1 MTKSILNTHFNR
13 SFIAKSLLILFVFIC
28 SANVDAQVSISNLSE
43 NLFNRSN
50 LLTVSDGNRNLGVVS
65 YEYVVTTT
73 GAERLFVFYA
83 IKADGTID
91 FANGYN
97 CNANQSITFEQTKGR
112 ATRTDLAGTFAG
124 KIFIAADGTVSY
136 TEIANASQA
145 TLTPYLLVDKR
156 DNNNH
161 KSYALVKVGK
171 QIWMRENLG
180 AKTFANGVS
189 IATGYS
195 KDDWEAT
202 KSPAYTVYDNDEATN
217 LAVMGGLYNWYAVS
231 SDDSL
236 ALAPKGWIIP
246 KVDHINVLVE
256 YISPSTFQSAP
267 NEDFSFSFTAG
278 ELLKS
283 VDGWTTPPNP
293 GGGTL
298 QPGNNMTMLKFQPFG
313 STSTSKYF
321 NGYSAKGRQAYFWT
335 ADQSEDNEK
344 KATFI
349 RFYWDSQTVNYN
361 FDDKFMGYSVRCL
374 ASAPIKI
381 DQNVTTSVDD
391 ANIDEQIKILS
402 VQAGNIVI
410 GVPQELIGKTLTVIT
425 MYGAEVMHQNITSA
439 SVTLDTNL
447 LGKGMYIV
455 RIGSK
460 ALKVSL

>member
-13 SFIAKSLLILFVFIC
+13 SFIAKSLLILFVFIF

-43 NLFNRSN
+43 NLFNSSN

-83 IKADGTID
+83 IKADGTVD

-124 KIFIAADGTVSY
+124 KIFIVADGTVSY

-231 SDDSL
+231 SNDS
-236 ALAPKGWIIP
+236 LAPKGWIIP

-298 QPGNNMTMLKFQPFG
+298 QPGNNMTMLNFQPFG

-381 DQNVTTSVDD
+381 DQNVTTSVD
-391 ANIDEQIKILS
+391 NVNVNEQVKILS

-410 GVPQELIGKTLTVIT
+410 GIPQELIGKTLTVVT
-425 MYGAEVMHQNITSA
+425 MYGAEVMHQNVTSA

>member
-43 NLFNRSN
+43 NLFNSSN

-73 GAERLFVFYA
+73 FSVIGVLATCGVVLYEYVETTTGAERLFVFYA
-83 IKADGTID
+83 IKADGTVD

-112 ATRTDLAGTFAG
+112 ATRTDLAETFAG

-202 KSPAYTVYDNDEATN
+202 KSPAYTVYDNEEATN
-217 LAVMGGLYNWYAVS
+217 LAVMGGLYNWYAIS
-231 SDDSL
+231 SNDS
-236 ALAPKGWIIP
+236 LAPKGWIIP

-298 QPGNNMTMLKFQPFG
+298 QPGNNMTMLNFQPFG

-335 ADQSEDNEK
+335 ANQSEDNEK

-361 FDDKFMGYSVRCL
+361 VDDKFMGYSVRCL
-374 ASAPIKI
+374 VGAPIKI
-381 DQNVTTSVDD
+381 D
-391 ANIDEQIKILS
+391 
-402 VQAGNIVI
+402 
-410 GVPQELIGKTLTVIT
+410 
-425 MYGAEVMHQNITSA
+425 
-439 SVTLDTNL
+439 
-447 LGKGMYIV
+447 
-455 RIGSK
+455 
-460 ALKVSL
+460 

>member
-43 NLFNRSN
+43 NLFNSSN

-73 GAERLFVFYA
+73 FSVIGVLATCGVVLYEYVETTTGAERLFVFYA
-83 IKADGTID
+83 IKADGTVD

-202 KSPAYTVYDNDEATN
+202 KSPAYTVYDNEEATN
-217 LAVMGGLYNWYAVS
+217 LAVMGGLYNWYAIS
-231 SDDSL
+231 SNDS
-236 ALAPKGWIIP
+236 LAPKGWIIP

-298 QPGNNMTMLKFQPFG
+298 QPGNNMTMLNFQPFG
-313 STSTSKYF
+313 STYTSKYF

-335 ADQSEDNEK
+335 ANQSEDNEK

-361 FDDKFMGYSVRCL
+361 VDDKFMGYSVRCL
-374 ASAPIKI
+374 VGAPIKI
-381 DQNVTTSVDD
+381 D
-391 ANIDEQIKILS
+391 
-402 VQAGNIVI
+402 
-410 GVPQELIGKTLTVIT
+410 
-425 MYGAEVMHQNITSA
+425 
-439 SVTLDTNL
+439 
-447 LGKGMYIV
+447 
-455 RIGSK
+455 
-460 ALKVSL
+460 